1 MNEFYARTMLNTQ
14 RLQEE
19 TGLTPAQILALPS
32 DEYARLT
39 GRLSVSQIAAQAAG
53 IEPPGRPR
61 REPVAAQTAPQPQP
75 PEAQG
80 IDVAALSMEQYA
92 AVRGQLGVGRSHGE
106 GKGIF
111 DSVGSRSDEYTAA
124 VRAQSGRTGWTTSNV
139 VESPRLER
147 RYARPDVQP
156 DTRPAV
162 QRFSTPGNSYGSE

>member
-1 MNEFYARTMLNTQ
+1 MNEFYAHTMLNTQ

-39 GRLSVSQIAAQAAG
+39 GRLSMSQIAAQAAG
-53 IEPPGRPR
+53 TEPPGTPR
-61 REPVAAQTAPQPQP
+61 QEPAPAETAPQPQP

-80 IDVAALSMEQYA
+80 IDPSSQEYFLAWRAQRVS
-92 AVRGQLGVGRSHGE
+92 GGE

-111 DSVGSRSDEYTAA
+111 DSIGSRSEEYTAA
-124 VRAQSGRTGWTTSNV
+124 ARGQAGRTGWTTSNV

-156 DTRPAV
+156 DTRPAM